1 MAENERDDDIIDCRT
16 NDNRDFNNRMLAMGR
31 PDLCVAD
38 FYTRAEIA
46 EMRSKCK
53 ESLAR

>member
-53 ESLAR
+53 EDLFV